1 MDAKAVEGS
10 RMSISRLIVLTT
22 PAFAVLLG
30 AASPQVPQGRVYVL
44 HSQSSGGCPSLD
56 WHIVR
61 EANNVLAGMIA
72 WDDMKAMARAAG
84 IIDRNSQTFTMTAVE
99 IGGQA
104 RTIKVDGTINN
115 NGTVIANIKGPNV
128 ICNSVV
134 VRAFLFPPSSDKRR

>member
-1 MDAKAVEGS
+1 MDANAVKGC
-10 RMSISRLIVLTT
+10 RMSVSRLVAITT

-44 HSQSSGGCPSLD
+44 HSQPAGGCPSLA

-72 WDDMKAMARAAG
+72 WDDMNTMARAAG
-84 IIDRNSQTFTMTAVE
+84 IIDRKNQTFTMTAVE

-104 RTIKVDGTINN
+104 
-115 NGTVIANIKGPNV
+115 
-128 ICNSVV
+128 
-134 VRAFLFPPSSDKRR
+134 